1 MKLHAP
7 TKNWVL
13 GKVSASAKPGSQSIV
28 LEWIAHFR
36 NSLHIQRICCTITVL
51 GGISVPHFVWFG
63 ILGLLLLYTSGIFM
77 FLAKQR
83 DLVHLRRYHPWLGMG
98 GSISLAIHAVWANVL
113 HLGQPHP
120 LLGLVG
126 LLAVSGVY
134 FGYYAISRARK
145 TKDNKWRKIHWQVE
159 LGAVLIATF
168 HALWFLSRI
177 LGS

>member
-1 MKLHAP
+1 MIFYLRVR
-7 TKNWVL
+7 N
-13 GKVSASAKPGSQSIV
+13 VS
-28 LEWIAHFR
+28 
-36 NSLHIQRICCTITVL
+36 
-51 GGISVPHFVWFG
+51 
-63 ILGLLLLYTSGIFM
+63 YTSGIFM
-77 FLAKQR
+77 FLAKQKN
-83 DLVHLRRYHPWLGMG
+83 LVYLRRYHPWLGMG

-126 LLAVSGVY
+126 LLAISGVY

-168 HALWFLSRI
+168 HALSFLSRI